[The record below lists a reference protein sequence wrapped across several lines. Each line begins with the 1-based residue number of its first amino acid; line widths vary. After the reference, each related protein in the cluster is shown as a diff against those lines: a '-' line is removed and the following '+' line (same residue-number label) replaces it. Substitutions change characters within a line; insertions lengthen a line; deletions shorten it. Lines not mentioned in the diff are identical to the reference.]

1 MKSAIRLAIFLAVL
15 LSQFTPTWGHSS
27 LISGSPTPNEVLKVM
42 PPEVRLEFNES
53 LLVVGAESPNKLEVL
68 DANGA
73 VISGETGVDGPFIF
87 APINEELFG
96 YFTVRYRVASA
107 DGHPI
112 SGQYDFAVAGGD
124 GQVIAPAPTAADGD
138 GSSPLSR
145 NSMAMIAVGVIAYF
159 LLRRRK

>member
-1 MKSAIRLAIFLAVL
+1 MKRIIGLLVAALVFLGSSSAL
-15 LSQFTPTWGHSS
+15 GHSS

-53 LLVVGAESPNKLEVL
+53 LLVVGSENPNKLEVL

-73 VISGETGVDGPFIF
+73 VVSGETSVDGPYIF
-87 APINEELFG
+87 APINEESFG

-112 SGQYDFAVAGGD
+112 TGQYDFAVAGGD
-124 GQVIAPAPTAADGD
+124 GQVIAPAPTPAGEE
-138 GSSPLSR
+138 GSNLLNRS
-145 NSMAMIAVGVIAYF
+145 SMALLAVGAIWYF

>member
-1 MKSAIRLAIFLAVL
+1 MKRLLGILVIVLALYGASSAA
-15 LSQFTPTWGHSS
+15 GHSS

-73 VISGETGVDGPFIF
+73 VVSGETGVDGPFIF

-107 DGHPI
+107 DGHPVT
-112 SGQYDFAVAGGD
+112 GQFDFAVAGGD
-124 GQVIAPAPTAADGD
+124 GQVIAPAPTAADGE

-145 NSMAMIAVGVIAYF
+145 NSMALIAVGVIAYF

>member
-1 MKSAIRLAIFLAVL
+1 MKRILGSLVVALAIFSA
-15 LSQFTPTWGHSS
+15 SSAAGHSS

-73 VISGETGVDGPFIF
+73 VVSGEASIDGPYIF
-87 APINEELFG
+87 APINEESFG

-107 DGHPI
+107 DGHPVT
-112 SGQYDFAVAGGD
+112 GQYDFAVAGGD
-124 GQVIAPAPTAADGD
+124 GQVIAPAPATVDGER
-138 GSSPLSR
+138 SSPLSR
-145 NSMAMIAVGVIAYF
+145 NSLALIGVGVIAYF

>member
-1 MKSAIRLAIFLAVL
+1 MKRLGLLVITFLFFGLSSA
-15 LSQFTPTWGHSS
+15 SGHSS

-53 LLVVGAESPNKLEVL
+53 LLLVGAENPNKLEVL

-73 VISGETGVDGPFIF
+73 VVSGETGVDGPYIF
-87 APINEELFG
+87 APITEELFG

-112 SGQYDFAVAGGD
+112 TGQYDFAVAGGE
-124 GQVIAPAPTAADGD
+124 GQVIAPAPTPAGEE
-138 GSSPLSR
+138 GSNLLNRS
-145 NSMAMIAVGVIAYF
+145 SMALIAVGAIWYF